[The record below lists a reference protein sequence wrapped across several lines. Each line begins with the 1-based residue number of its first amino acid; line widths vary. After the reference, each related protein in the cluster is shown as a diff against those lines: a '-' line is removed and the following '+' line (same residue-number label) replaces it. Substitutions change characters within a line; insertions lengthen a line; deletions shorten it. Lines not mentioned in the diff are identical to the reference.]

1 MGVKIKACLNDK
13 HKCEVVHLPS
23 SYKIKTDAPADHFG
37 EGLYFSPTDLV
48 AVALA
53 TCIITTI
60 SIVAQKSGWEVSGTW
75 AEAEKHMQA
84 APSRRIGPLI
94 VQVHLPRS
102 LTPEAR
108 ERVEQVGHSCPV
120 HASLRPDCDMQI
132 YYNYDV

>member
-1 MGVKIKACLNDK
+1 MGVKIKASLQDK
-13 HKCEVVHLPS
+13 HKCEVTHLPS
-23 SYKIKTDAPADHFG
+23 GYTIKTDAPADHFG

-60 SIVAQKSGWEVSGTW
+60 SIVAQKSGWDVRGTW

-94 VQVHLPRS
+94 VHVHLPS
-102 LTPEAR
+102 ALSSEVR
-108 ERVEQVGHSCPV
+108 ERVEQIGQSCPV

-132 YYNYDV
+132 SYSYDI